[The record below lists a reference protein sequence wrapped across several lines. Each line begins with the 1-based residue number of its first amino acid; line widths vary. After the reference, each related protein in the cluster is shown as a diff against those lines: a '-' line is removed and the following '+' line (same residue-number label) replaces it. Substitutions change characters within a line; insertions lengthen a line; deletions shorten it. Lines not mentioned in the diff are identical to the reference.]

1 MKAFV
6 HSYTAWLAELRYFP
20 SSTHLKHIVYAGLL
34 FDLIAVIIA
43 LFAGPREYLEPHLLF
58 LRSHRVALAFLT
70 GAMLT
75 ASGTTLQ
82 ALLQN
87 PLADPYMV
95 GVTGGAAL
103 GGTMALLL
111 PLHSFFL
118 FPPTCAAA
126 GALGATLLLARGK
139 GHSPVTPILLGV
151 LFNTFATAIITFV
164 KVMLPPERARSLT
177 FWLTG
182 SLMYPESAD
191 LVLLLLVTA
200 TVLFFLIRNSGTL
213 NLLALGDDD
222 ASRLGLDTEHWRHTF
237 YILLSIGLGAI
248 VSYVGMVGFVGFVIP
263 HVLRL
268 IFGAD
273 QRVLLTASIFFGGAI
288 LVLVDT
294 ISRASFFAIGT
305 ELPTGA
311 LTALIGAPFA
321 AFIFLKRSKQY
332 GDER

>member
-1 MKAFV
+1 MRAFV
-6 HSYTAWLAELRYFP
+6 QSCTLWLEELRYFP
-20 SSTHLKHIVYAGLL
+20 SSIHLRHIVYAGLL
-34 FDLIAVIIA
+34 FDLVALAIAFLV
-43 LFAGPREYLEPHLLF
+43 GPKEYLEPHLLF
-58 LRSHRVALAFLT
+58 LRAHRVALAFLT
-70 GAMLT
+70 GAMLSV
-75 ASGTTLQ
+75 SGTALQ
-82 ALLQN
+82 ALLKN

-103 GGTMALLL
+103 GGTLALLL
-111 PLHSFFL
+111 PLNSFFL
-118 FPPTCAAA
+118 FPPTCAAV
-126 GALGATLLLARGK
+126 GALGATLLLARGR

-164 KVMLPPERARSLT
+164 KVLLPPERARSLN

-182 SLMYPESAD
+182 SLMYPETLD
-191 LVLLLLVTA
+191 LALLVITCSA
-200 TVLFFLIRNSGTL
+200 VLFFLVRNSGKL

-222 ASRLGLDTEHWRHTF
+222 ATRLGLNTESARHMF
-237 YILLSIGLGAI
+237 YVLLSIGLGAI

-273 QRVLLTASIFFGGAI
+273 QRVLLTASIFFGGAV
-288 LVLVDT
+288 LVLVDAL
-294 ISRASFFAIGT
+294 SRASFFVIGT

-321 AFIFLKRSKQY
+321 AFIFLRKGNRY